1 MQKDFWVVFAGAL
14 VFFVARP
21 MLQRFGI
28 PA

>member
-1 MQKDFWVVFAGAL
+1 MQKDFWVTFTAAL